1 MPALYKIFDEILVNA
16 ADNLQR
22 DPEGMD
28 AVKVDIDQESGV
40 LLVWN
45 NGRGLPVVMHKEQ
58 KAGASRGFNHICV
71 SCLLMFIRSMCRSW
85 SSAICSPATTTMT
98 RPARLK
104 YFGLGLLRSRWWVA
118 GTATAPSWPTSS
130 VPSSRSRPATARTGS
145 SKEN

>member
-1 MPALYKIFDEILVNA
+1 MLTALALEELWVFDSVQSRMVFRKVAYVPALYKIFDEILVNA

-58 KAGASRGFNHICV
+58 KAGASRGFNHICE
-71 SCLLMFIRSMCRSW
+71 LFI
-85 SSAICSPATTTMT
+85 
-98 RPARLK
+98 K
-104 YFGLGLLRSRWWVA
+104 LGLCAGVGLRPFAHQRQL
-118 GTATAPSWPTSS
+118 
-130 VPSSRSRPATARTGS
+130 R
-145 SKEN
+145 